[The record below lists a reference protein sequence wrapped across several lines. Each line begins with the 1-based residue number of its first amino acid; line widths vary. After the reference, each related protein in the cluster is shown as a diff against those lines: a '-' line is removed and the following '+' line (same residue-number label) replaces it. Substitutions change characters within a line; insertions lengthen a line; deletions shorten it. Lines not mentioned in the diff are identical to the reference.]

1 MISQTNI
8 LVFLVAPRYKN
19 TFQEII
25 EKLGGWF
32 PGKTLLLNLKKAK

>member
-25 EKLGGWF
+25 EKLDGWF
-32 PGKTLLLNLKKAK
+32 TGKRLLLNLKKAK